1 MDTIF
6 NLTSCVFLLFL
17 SALILDIFLSRL
29 LLGRSLT
36 KQRVASR
43 LVWSG
48 AIIAYIFIVFKT
60 LSSAYLSKNEFI
72 YFCIHVLSLCSIQFA
87 LQSTVWIYIDTL
99 MPCAISSRERSEV
112 RIWGSLLSIVIS
124 IGVLV
129 VCLGA
134 NDACFAT
141 VGMIMVLIG
150 LLFWALADTLCF
162 ADRLY
167 SNYKNQTEVIHKAM
181 LAQLRHQFTLH
192 TPVVLGSMSITKGW
206 FLLLPIITVSI
217 ASVFFILALSWLQII
232 HVEMHALRHLD
243 LFVSI
248 VFPVFAASAFAKGG
262 RGSDRKIIC
271 SRTLSWFIGLIIL
284 VLAICRFINC
294 Y

>member
-1 MDTIF
+1 MGTIF
-6 NLTSCVFLLFL
+6 NLTSYVFLLFL
-17 SALILDIFLSRL
+17 SALILDILSSRL
-29 LLGRSLT
+29 LFGRSLT
-36 KQRVASR
+36 KQRIASR

-48 AIIAYIFIVFKT
+48 AIVAYIFIIYKT
-60 LSSAYLSKNEFI
+60 VYPGFLSKNEFI
-72 YFCIHVLSLCSIQFA
+72 HFCIHVLSLSCIQFA

-99 MPCAISSRERSEV
+99 MPCAISSRERSEL

-129 VCLGA
+129 LCLGA
-134 NDACFAT
+134 VNACFAT
-141 VGMIMVLIG
+141 VGTIMVLIG

-167 SNYKNQTEVIHKAM
+167 SGYKDQAEVLHKAM
-181 LAQLRHQFTLH
+181 HSQLRHQFTLH
-192 TPVVLGSMSITKGW
+192 TPLALGSISITRGW

-262 RGSDRKIIC
+262 RGSNRRIIC
-271 SRTLSWFIGLIIL
+271 SRTLSWLIGLFIL
-284 VLAICRFINC
+284 VLTICRFINC